1 MNKIRY
7 FLEVIKKL
15 NALLDHKQKKK
26 SIYVFLW
33 MIVASLFEML
43 GVSVIVPF
51 IYALL
56 SPEELEKDYYVS
68 TAMEILNVHSTMGML
83 IVLAVGIIIVYAVKN
98 VLLLYSRYVQLKY
111 QCQIQKDLSLFILES
126 DMEHEYA
133 YFVDTNSAEI
143 MRGVLTDSE
152 TIFGILQNLFTMFAE
167 SITVFLLFVY
177 IVISDWV
184 IAIGMVII
192 AGVCILGITLGFK
205 NIARSGGEK
214 YRDSD
219 IDRNKG
225 ILHIT
230 HGIKDILVLRRKDYF
245 TTQFRN
251 ACEEY
256 RKSRVIY
263 YTLNITPERIIET
276 LFVTGLLII
285 ICIRI
290 GQGASMA
297 SFVPKLASFAII
309 AFRLMPS
316 INKFVTGIN
325 GIVYSIPALDAAY
338 DSVMAAKDFME
349 KSEKTEKEGDDGH
362 LSFDELFE
370 VKDVTWGYA
379 DADKNVLEG
388 ASVVIH
394 KGEAVA
400 FIGESGSG
408 KTTLADI
415 ILGLYEPK
423 QGEILSD
430 GKNVYKYLEQW
441 SEYISYVPQSIYLT
455 DDTVRANIVFG
466 HYDINDD
473 RIWNVLEQ
481 AQLKK
486 FVESLPGGLDTMI
499 GEEGVKL
506 SGGQRQRLAIARA
519 LYTDPEILLLD
530 EATAALDNETE
541 TAVMEAI
548 DSLHGK
554 KTLIIIA
561 HRLSTIKNCNRV
573 YQVKSGNIVDVTADF
588 V

>member
-1 MNKIRY
+1 
-7 FLEVIKKL
+7 
-15 NALLDHKQKKK
+15 
-26 SIYVFLW
+26 
-33 MIVASLFEML
+33 
-43 GVSVIVPF
+43 
-51 IYALL
+51 
-56 SPEELEKDYYVS
+56 
-68 TAMEILNVHSTMGML
+68 
-83 IVLAVGIIIVYAVKN
+83 
-98 VLLLYSRYVQLKY
+98 
-111 QCQIQKDLSLFILES
+111 
-126 DMEHEYA
+126 
-133 YFVDTNSAEI
+133 
-143 MRGVLTDSE
+143 
-152 TIFGILQNLFTMFAE
+152 
-167 SITVFLLFVY
+167 
-177 IVISDWV
+177 
-184 IAIGMVII
+184 
-192 AGVCILGITLGFK
+192 
-205 NIARSGGEK
+205 
-214 YRDSD
+214 
-219 IDRNKG
+219 
-225 ILHIT
+225 
-230 HGIKDILVLRRKDYF
+230 
-245 TTQFRN
+245 
-251 ACEEY
+251 
-256 RKSRVIY
+256 
-263 YTLNITPERIIET
+263 
-276 LFVTGLLII
+276 
-285 ICIRI
+285 
-290 GQGASMA
+290 MA

-362 LSFDELFE
+362 LSFDESFE